1 MKIVPMKMIAILVIV
16 TFGLALTTLWLRFPN
31 YWPVSFLPLVSLVV
45 FQVIALSKWSWAH
58 RFFSITDYF
67 YYALIGGVVGVGSIY
82 VLNGGAAERLNLL
95 LEHEALS
102 RELGAIESDLPDLAK
117 VLEQPAPVPPTAEE
131 WTSCLGAQLQ
141 ERLRTPSSA
150 DGSTFPALR
159 IDVCRGYFEA
169 LAQRE
174 ARQRHYAHL
183 VARRNTIRQR
193 MPGLETE
200 IAERSQ
206 VRLVGQTYDELLLQL
221 LVVPTLILIGVTMK
235 LGKATK
241 AF

>member
-1 MKIVPMKMIAILVIV
+1 MRIIAILVIV
-16 TFGLALTTLWLRFPN
+16 TFGLALTTLLVRFPN
-31 YWPVSFLPLVSLVV
+31 YWPVSAFPLVTLVV
-45 FQVIALSKWSWAH
+45 FQGIALSGWSGTH
-58 RFFSITDYF
+58 RLFSITDYL

-102 RELGAIESDLPDLAK
+102 RELAVIENNLPDLAK
-117 VLEQPAPVPPTAEE
+117 VLEQPAPIPPTAEE
-131 WTSCLGAQLQ
+131 WTSCMDAQLQ
-141 ERLRTPSSA
+141 ERLRTPSSSSA
-150 DGSTFPALR
+150 GSKLPTLR

-174 ARQRHYAHL
+174 ARQRDYARL
-183 VARRNTIRQR
+183 VARRDTIRHR
-193 MPGLETE
+193 LPGLETE
-200 IAERSQ
+200 IADRSQ

-235 LGKATK
+235 LGKTTK
-241 AF
+241 AFSN